1 MSVYFCS
8 DFHLSHKNIAKF
20 RPFVKD
26 VEDNT
31 RLLIDSWNL
40 HIKKNDVVYCLG
52 DMAFDKNGL
61 DALGNLKGRKILI
74 RGNHCDFVSIGDL
87 INVFEEVH
95 GMISYKRLW
104 LTHCPIHPHEM
115 RGRVANVHGH
125 VHTKSIKKKTW
136 YGAWKDDP
144 QYINTCVD
152 HVYEKT
158 GGKTVFTSLEEIKAK
173 LNIK

>member
-74 RGNHCDFVSIGDL
+74 RGNHCDLVSIGDL

-95 GMISYKRLW
+95 GIIKYKGMW
-104 LTHCPIHPHEM
+104 LSHCPIHPDEL
-115 RGRVANVHGH
+115 RGRPNISGH
-125 VHTKSIKKKTW
+125 IHSKSIMKKNWLGRKVLDKR
-136 YGAWKDDP
+136 YFNA
-144 QYINTCVD
+144 CVD
-152 HVYEKT
+152 VVYPKYGT
-158 GGKTVFTSLEEIKAK
+158 CFVSLDQIKNYFNSSK
-173 LNIK
+173 